1 MPVSTQVMVPAVNA
15 LSASYVIARYLRLSF
30 DDNPND
36 ESNSIIN
43 QRVMIQTYMEG
54 IEEFAGAR
62 VVDYVDDGIG
72 GRFTDRE
79 AYQRLMRDVQSGV
92 VDCIIVKDLSRIG
105 RNMLDVDDLLMNEL
119 VTLQVR
125 FIAINNGYDSFKHP
139 LSNLELAFNNL
150 ANEWYGKDLAQKAVS
165 SKRIKMK
172 RGESLGRWAIYGYR
186 KSETEK
192 NKWVED
198 KEAADTVRLIFSLA
212 IDGKNTTEIARVLN
226 AQDVPTPGRYKEA
239 KGYRVKGCWQVID
252 PDYTYWNGGSVLRIL
267 NDERYTGTAINGMTK
282 IRTPGMRGKTVRRPK
297 EEWIVVPGANPPI
310 VSVADFKAANDA
322 LRAKPANVSVDH
334 IFFKKVKCPVC
345 GRTMRRSGK
354 YNPRF
359 YCTTGQFTDHY
370 GCPDIKIHQEIIE
383 TVVLKSIRVH
393 AALLVEQEELRLAA
407 VRQHQANAG
416 QIDKRLRD
424 EEKAISLLE
433 ASITKHFMALVAG
446 DMTQDVFLKKKGIIN
461 ETVAEKRAEME
472 RLREQR
478 ATITEGEDAILEN
491 MNRYRALQSV
501 EKLDRMIVDMLID
514 HVLIHGEKD
523 IEIVWADGRTG
534 RNLA

>member
-1 MPVSTQVMVPAVNA
+1 MPVSTRMMAAAVNV
-15 LSASYVIARYLRLSF
+15 LSDGYVIARYLRLSF
-30 DDNPND
+30 DDNPDD
-36 ESNSIIN
+36 ESNSITN
-43 QRVMIQTYMEG
+43 QRAMIQGHIEG
-54 IEEFAGAR
+54 MGEFAGAR

-72 GRFTDRE
+72 GRYTNRE
-79 AYQRLMRDVQSGV
+79 AYQRMMRDVQSGL
-92 VDCIIVKDLSRIG
+92 VDCIVVKDLSRIG

-172 RGESLGRWAIYGYR
+172 RGESLGRWAIYGYK
-186 KSETEK
+186 KSDTEK

-198 KEAADTVRLIFSLA
+198 KEAADIVRLIFSLA
-212 IDGKNTTEIARVLN
+212 IDGKGTTEIARILN

-267 NDERYTGTAINGMTK
+267 TDERYTGAAINCMTK
-282 IRTPGMRGKTVRRPK
+282 IHTPGMRGKTVRRPK
-297 EEWIVVPGANPPI
+297 AEWIVVPGANPFL
-310 VSVADFKAANDA
+310 VSAEDFKAANDA
-322 LRAKPANVSVDH
+322 LRTKPANISLDH

-354 YNPRF
+354 HNPRF
-359 YCTTGQFTDHY
+359 YCTTGQFTNHY
-370 GCPDIKIHQEIIE
+370 GCPDTKVPQELIE
-383 TVVLKSIRVH
+383 GIVLESIRVY

-407 VRQHQANAG
+407 VQQHQADED

-424 EEKAISLLE
+424 EEKAIVLLE

-446 DMTQDVFLKKKGIIN
+446 DMSQDVFMKKKAIIN
-461 ETVAEKRAEME
+461 ETVAEKRAEMGRLWE
-472 RLREQR
+472 RR
-478 ATITEGEDAILEN
+478 AAIDEGEDAIQVN
-491 MNRYRALQSV
+491 MRRYRALQSV
-501 EKLDRMIVDMLID
+501 EKLDRGIVDAMID
-514 HVLIHGEKD
+514 HILIHGEKD
-523 IEIVWADGRTG
+523 IEIVWADKKSE
-534 RNLA
+534 